1 MFLIIFS
8 IILSII
14 LMAILS
20 TEVIYSKE
28 NRWDGRPLIEDIKFK
43 LRPRTC
49 FGLLP
54 LLLILFGCF
63 ATVQTG
69 EIGIKTSFGK
79 IVGTT
84 TNEGIVLKLPY
95 EKVKKVN
102 IKVQKYE
109 NKEELS
115 TSTKDMQIVEHVK
128 VSVNYQINKDKAVD
142 LYKNVGTNYQTTVL
156 EPTIQE
162 TIKSVISKYTAEELV
177 TKRSEVA
184 LAINDTLNERVQKY
198 GITSISV
205 AINNFDFS
213 QAYNQAIEK
222 KAVAEQEAQTSKNQL
237 EKAKIDAERKK
248 VEAEGEAAA
257 NRTKEKTLTDNIIK
271 QQFIQK
277 WNGQL
282 PSVIGGNG
290 VFNITD
296 FIK

>member
-14 LMAILS
+14 LMTILS
-20 TEVIYSKE
+20 TETIYSKE
-28 NRWDGRPLIEDIKFK
+28 TSWNGRPLIEDIKFK
-43 LRPRTC
+43 FRPRIC

-63 ATVQTG
+63 AIVQTG
-69 EIGIKTSFGK
+69 EIGVKTRFGK

-84 TNEGIVLKLPY
+84 ANEGIVFKLPY
-95 EKVKKVN
+95 EKLQKVN

-115 TSTKDMQIVEHVK
+115 TSTKDMQIVEHIK
-128 VSVNYQINKDKAVD
+128 VSVNYQINGDKAVD
-142 LYKNVGTNYQTTVL
+142 LYKRTVL

-162 TIKSVISKYTAEELV
+162 KIKSVISQYTAAELV

-184 LAINDTLNERVQKY
+184 LDINETLNERLTNY
-198 GITSISV
+198 GITSIAV

-257 NRTKEKTLTDNIIK
+257 NKTKEKTLTDNIIK

-296 FIK
+296 FMK

>member
-8 IILSII
+8 IILAIVLTFI
-14 LMAILS
+14 LGCHLDLDRERIS
-20 TEVIYSKE
+20 
-28 NRWDGRPLIEDIKFK
+28 FK
-43 LRPRTC
+43 PRKRIC

-69 EIGIKTSFGK
+69 EIGVKTRFGK

-84 TNEGIVLKLPY
+84 ANEGIIFKLPY
-95 EKVKKVN
+95 EKLQKVN

-115 TSTKDMQIVEHVK
+115 TSTKDMQIVEHIK
-128 VSVNYQINKDKAVD
+128 VSVNYQINGNKAVD
-142 LYKNVGTNYQTTVL
+142 LYKNVGINYQTTVL

-162 TIKSVISKYTAEELV
+162 TIKSVISQYTAAELV

-184 LAINDTLNERVQKY
+184 LNINETLNERLTNY
-198 GITSISV
+198 GITSIAV

-257 NRTKEKTLTDNIIK
+257 NKTKEKTLTDNIIK

-282 PSVIGGNG
+282 PNVIGGNG
-290 VFNITD
+290 MFNITD

>member
-8 IILSII
+8 IILAIVLTFI
-14 LMAILS
+14 LGCHLDLDREKI
-20 TEVIYSKE
+20 
-28 NRWDGRPLIEDIKFK
+28 DFK
-43 LRPRTC
+43 LCKRMWL
-49 FGLLP
+49 GLLP
-54 LLLILFGCF
+54 LLLILFNCF

-69 EIGIKTSFGK
+69 EIGVKTRFGK

-84 TNEGIVLKLPY
+84 ANEGIVFKLPY
-95 EKVKKVN
+95 ENLQKVN

-115 TSTKDMQIVEHVK
+115 TSTKDMQIVEHIK
-128 VSVNYQINKDKAVD
+128 VSVNYQINGSKAVD
-142 LYKNVGTNYQTTVL
+142 LYKNVGINYQTTVL

-162 TIKSVISKYTAEELV
+162 TIKSVISQYTAAELV

-184 LAINDTLNERVQKY
+184 LDINETLNERLTNY
-198 GITSISV
+198 GITSIAV

-257 NRTKEKTLTDNIIK
+257 NKTKEKTLTDNIIK

-296 FIK
+296 FMK

>member
-1 MFLIIFS
+1 MLLIIIS
-8 IILSII
+8 IILAII
-14 LMAILS
+14 LTFILGCHIDLHNE
-20 TEVIYSKE
+20 EV
-28 NRWDGRPLIEDIKFK
+28 NFK
-43 LRPRTC
+43 PCKRMWL
-49 FGLLP
+49 GLLP
-54 LLLILFGCF
+54 LLLILFSCF

-69 EIGIKTSFGK
+69 EIGVKTRFGK

-84 TNEGIVLKLPY
+84 ANEGIVFKLPY
-95 EKVKKVN
+95 EKLQKVN

-115 TSTKDMQIVEHVK
+115 TSTKDMQIVEHIK
-128 VSVNYQINKDKAVD
+128 VSVNYQINGDKAVD
-142 LYKNVGTNYQTTVL
+142 LYKNVGINYQTTVL

-162 TIKSVISKYTAEELV
+162 TIKSVISKYTAAELV

-184 LAINDTLNERVQKY
+184 LDINETLNERLINY
-198 GITSISV
+198 EITSIAV

-213 QAYNQAIEK
+213 DAYNQAIEK

-257 NRTKEKTLTDNIIK
+257 NKTKEKTLTDNIIK
-271 QQFIQK
+271 QEFINK

-282 PSVIGGNG
+282 PNVIGGNG
-290 VFNITD
+290 VFNIAD
-296 FIK
+296 FMK

>member
-8 IILSII
+8 IVLAIVLTFILGCHLDLDREKI
-14 LMAILS
+14 
-20 TEVIYSKE
+20 
-28 NRWDGRPLIEDIKFK
+28 DFK
-43 LRPRTC
+43 LCKRMWL
-49 FGLLP
+49 GLLP

-69 EIGIKTSFGK
+69 EIGVKTRFGK

-84 TNEGIVLKLPY
+84 ANEGIVFKLPY
-95 EKVKKVN
+95 ENLQKVN

-115 TSTKDMQIVEHVK
+115 TSTKDMQIVEHIK
-128 VSVNYQINKDKAVD
+128 VSVNYQINGNKAVD
-142 LYKNVGTNYQTTVL
+142 LYKNVGINYQTTVL

-162 TIKSVISKYTAEELV
+162 TIKSVISQYTAAELV

-184 LAINDTLNERVQKY
+184 LDINETLNERLTNY
-198 GITSISV
+198 GITSIAV

-257 NRTKEKTLTDNIIK
+257 NKTKEKTLTDNIIK

-290 VFNITD
+290 MFNITD

>member
-1 MFLIIFS
+1 MT
-8 IILSII
+8 
-14 LMAILS
+14 ILS
-20 TEVIYSKE
+20 TETIYSE
-28 NRWDGRPLIEDIKFK
+28 EDRWNGRPLIEDIKFK

-69 EIGIKTSFGK
+69 EIGVKTRFGK

-84 TNEGIVLKLPY
+84 ANEGIVFKLPY
-95 EKVKKVN
+95 EKLQKVN

-115 TSTKDMQIVEHVK
+115 TSTKDMQIVEHIK
-128 VSVNYQINKDKAVD
+128 VSVNYQINGNKAVD
-142 LYKNVGTNYQTTVL
+142 LYKRVGTKYQTTVL

-162 TIKSVISKYTAEELV
+162 TIKSVISQYTAAELV

-184 LAINDTLNERVQKY
+184 LNINETLRLTNY
-198 GITSISV
+198 GITSIAV

-257 NRTKEKTLTDNIIK
+257 NKIKEKTLTDNIIK

-282 PSVIGGNG
+282 PSVTGGNG

>member
-1 MFLIIFS
+1 MLLIIIS
-8 IILSII
+8 IVLTIILTFI
-14 LMAILS
+14 LGCHIDS
-20 TEVIYSKE
+20 KREEV
-28 NRWDGRPLIEDIKFK
+28 NFK
-43 LRPRTC
+43 PCKRMWL
-49 FGLLP
+49 GLLP
-54 LLLILFGCF
+54 LLLILFNCF

-69 EIGIKTSFGK
+69 EIGVKTRFGK

-84 TNEGIVLKLPY
+84 ANEGIVFKLPY
-95 EKVKKVN
+95 EKLQKVN

-115 TSTKDMQIVEHVK
+115 TSTKDMQIVEHIK
-128 VSVNYQINKDKAVD
+128 VSVNYQVNGDKAVD
-142 LYKNVGTNYQTTVL
+142 LYKRVGTKYQTTVL

-162 TIKSVISKYTAEELV
+162 TIKSVISKYTAAELV

-184 LAINDTLNERVQKY
+184 LDINETLNERLINY
-198 GITSISV
+198 GITSIAV

-213 QAYNQAIEK
+213 DAYNQAIEK

-257 NRTKEKTLTDNIIK
+257 NKTKEKTLTDNIIK
-271 QQFIQK
+271 QQFINK

-282 PSVIGGNG
+282 PNVIGGNG

-296 FIK
+296 FMK

>member
-1 MFLIIFS
+1 MFLIIIS
-8 IILSII
+8 IILAII
-14 LMAILS
+14 LTFTLGCHID
-20 TEVIYSKE
+20 SKCE
-28 NRWDGRPLIEDIKFK
+28 NINFK
-43 LRPRTC
+43 PCKRMWL
-49 FGLLP
+49 GLLP
-54 LLLILFGCF
+54 LLLILLFGCF
-63 ATVQTG
+63 STIQTG
-69 EIGIKTSFGK
+69 EIGIKTRFGK

-84 TNEGIVLKLPY
+84 ANEGIVFKLPY
-95 EKVKKVN
+95 EKLQKVN

-128 VSVNYQINKDKAVD
+128 VSVNYQINKSEAVD
-142 LYKNVGTNYQTTVL
+142 LYRNVGTNYQTTIL

-184 LAINDTLNERVQKY
+184 LVINDTLNERVQKY
-198 GITSISV
+198 GITSVSV

-213 QAYNQAIEK
+213 DAYNQAIEK

-257 NRTKEKTLTDNIIK
+257 NKTKEKTLTDNIIK
-271 QQFIQK
+271 QEFINK